1 MLPRYSVPQEQA
13 AMPRVPRDGRDTTL
27 VDAEAPWCINSLTIG
42 ELPTILHKHKLPNDF
57 LISHASLGSA
67 ESYISATYHWVIK
80 HYDGASPI
88 HKFALLVSYL
98 FSRVAPKLGHG
109 GAPNNI
115 STMKGSTKDI
125 TEHVRQVAWVPAA
138 ETKSSSSRKGVTKTL
153 PFIVM
158 ITTTIIALSDPL
170 SPLRKYMAAHNNS
183 LGPWSQKHGS
193 KFINAFNLVRMGV
206 AYAHAPAIY
215 GSPKYGSMHA
225 WSMKAPLEIAAYAK
239 RFISLL
245 KSNANGPYEATK
257 LVFGTTI
264 ASSLNRRSV
273 SSGGMSRGTGL
284 SRSPPRQTFENK
296 RKREHGEIEELEL
309 TDDELFEVKRRR
321 RL

>member
-67 ESYISATYHWVIK
+67 KSYISATYDWVIE
-80 HYDGASPI
+80 HYDGAIPT
-88 HKFALLVSYL
+88 HKFALLVAYL
-98 FSRVAPKLGHG
+98 FSRVAPKLGHE
-109 GAPNNI
+109 GAPNKI
-115 STMKGSTKDI
+115 SAMKGSTKDI
-125 TEHVRQVAWVPAA
+125 TEHVRHVAWVPAT
-138 ETKSSSSRKGVTKTL
+138 ETKNSSSRKGVTKTL

-193 KFINAFNLVRMGV
+193 KCINAFNLVRLGV

-215 GSPKYGSMHA
+215 GSPKYGSEHA
-225 WSMKAPLEIAAYAK
+225 WSMKTPLEIAAYAK
-239 RFISLL
+239 RFIALL
-245 KSNANGPYEATK
+245 KSKSNGPYEATK

-264 ASSLNRRSV
+264 ANSLNCRSA
-273 SSGGMSRGTGL
+273 SRGGT
-284 SRSPPRQTFENK
+284 SRDAGPPRSLPHQQFEIK
-296 RKREHGEIEELEL
+296 RKRARSEIDELEL

-321 RL
+321 F